1 MKKMI
6 ESEIALI
13 CYACVSSNF
22 AIFCNPKNQGCN
34 FKWENFVNMQKN
46 KMKTQIWLQMSI
58 PEKQADKIAIENK
71 AMQFASEI
79 ATRLVEESGFIKNL

>member
-58 PEKQADKIAIENK
+58 PEKQADKIAKCIHRIFRSCGNPEK
-71 AMQFASEI
+71 FPMTGKGE
-79 ATRLVEESGFIKNL
+79 T